1 MVASTGSNFKAD
13 RNLHVFQY
21 FHRLKKPFLQ
31 SAVSHFLSFSWPKC
45 ATPFL
50 QGATKLLS
58 SLIYTHLLS
67 PPGKVRHI
75 FGSTDETVYFQV
87 RLSDDSSEGKVLHAR

>member
-58 SLIYTHLLS
+58 SLICTHLLS

-75 FGSTDETVYFQV
+75 FGSTVETVHFQLRPSADSNKDTVSHV
-87 RLSDDSSEGKVLHAR
+87 R